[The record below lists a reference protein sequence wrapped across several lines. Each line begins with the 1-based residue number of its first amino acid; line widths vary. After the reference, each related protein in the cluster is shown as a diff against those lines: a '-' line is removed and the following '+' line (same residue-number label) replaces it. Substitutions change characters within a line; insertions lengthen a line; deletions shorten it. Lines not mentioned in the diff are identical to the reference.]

1 MKKQMNMT
9 YKQAAKWSIVAD
21 LRMTLMLELADK
33 DFKTA
38 IINIGKGLPE
48 KNRVCEQMEESQQ
61 INGNYKNQIKTVELE
76 NTISSM
82 KRSLD
87 GINRMDKIEKK
98 IT

>member
-48 KNRVCEQMEESQQ
+48 KNRVGEQMEESQQ